1 MERSTLAINSDS
13 RRQRMNIIFA
23 NVNLQDENEKLRKE
37 NIILKN
43 QAEAY
48 KIDIKN
54 SKHTI
59 DRYDEIVSHLLHEE
73 YLIHVKNEELQRDID
88 GYTKTVSDLL
98 HKEGVLTKKL
108 MDVTQ
113 NCICNEYKN
122 EIELLKEIRKC
133 KNMDLPTLYC
143 GYDNGAMVLLTD
155 YQILNLK
162 YEYQKQKY
170 DALKDTI
177 NNVGCIKAKLNID
190 NTSFEQEFNKHVK
203 KHMANIK
210 MRVIRDNIYLGKY
223 KNSCNVENKKE

>member
-13 RRQRMNIIFA
+13 RRKRMNIIFA

-43 QAEAY
+43 QVECY
-48 KIDIKN
+48 KINIEDI
-54 SKHTI
+54 TI
-59 DRYDEIVSHLLHEE
+59 LNDEIVSGLQDDKHL
-73 YLIHVKNEELQRDID
+73 
-88 GYTKTVSDLL
+88 
-98 HKEGVLTKKL
+98 LTKKL
-108 MDVTQ
+108 TNVTQ

-143 GYDNGAMVLLTD
+143 GYDNGAMVLLSD
-155 YQILNLK
+155 YQILKLK
-162 YEYQKQKY
+162 YEAQKQKY
-170 DALKDTI
+170 GALKDTI
-177 NNVGCIKAKLNID
+177 NNVGNIKVKLNID
-190 NTSFEQEFNKHVK
+190 NTQFEQEFNKHVK

-223 KNSCNVENKKE
+223 KNYCNMKNKKE